1 MTIQSPLLVGGLA
14 HEFYDFPL
22 EIPSTQLTFTPS
34 FFRGVGK
41 KPPSS
46 KSMSGENPWISN
58 GQIQQLSSVILLIF
72 P

>member
-1 MTIQSPLLVGGLA
+1 MVGGLE
-14 HEFYDFPL
+14 HDFVFHIIGNVI
-22 EIPSTQLTFTPS
+22 IPTDFHSIIFQ
-34 FFRGVGK
+34 RGRE